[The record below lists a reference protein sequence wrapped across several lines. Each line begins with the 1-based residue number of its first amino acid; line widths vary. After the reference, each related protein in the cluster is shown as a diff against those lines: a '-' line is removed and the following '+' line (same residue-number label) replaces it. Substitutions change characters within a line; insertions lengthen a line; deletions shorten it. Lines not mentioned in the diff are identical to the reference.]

1 MLRLSKKMER
11 AEKEALEG
19 KTATT
24 STKESAG
31 DSKKV
36 Q

>member
-1 MLRLSKKMER
+1 MLRLAKKMER

-19 KTATT
+19 KTTP
-24 STKESAG
+24 SKESAG
-31 DSKKV
+31 DSKKK